1 MIKKLYV
8 KKADVLILFQYIVL
22 TNITRNTIIARNCIV
37 GSYDYVSMQKTQSL
51 LTNI

>member
-37 GSYDYVSMQKTQSL
+37 GSYDYVSMQKKNTIF
-51 LTNI
+51 TH